1 MLHHR
6 PGALHGRES
15 AGRITPD
22 ACRNMLPEQLL
33 NRLFV
38 SYARGLYDRYTL
50 LPERGT
56 GMIRKF
62 IACCLALALVLCCA
76 CSFAEEDA
84 WVCPECGNGNTT
96 NFCTKCGT
104 KKPDMIACPGCGTQY
119 PADTDA
125 VFCGECGTK
134 LLPDARAAGRYEGEG
149 FDTPEE
155 AVTCYLNGLKNL
167 DFEQMLGAYAWETQ
181 AAHYSVELYLER
193 LKSYSPTYSVRIPPI
208 NDFLISA
215 NLHALRAQET
225 RLIYNSLETFLLG
238 EDAPQ
243 GMVIPLNEDGAVA
256 EFLEKFDNGRLEK
269 LSGLA
274 NIAFHSPDEVTEGR
288 FSMERNQ
295 ENFMKQTAVYGADEV
310 VNLVA
315 TADLADGTLVCMP
328 TVARYGGRWYMV
340 SVSSMV
346 SMMLGIDMNN
356 QAFMFAEGD
365 LPDFMH

>member
-1 MLHHR
+1 
-6 PGALHGRES
+6 
-15 AGRITPD
+15 
-22 ACRNMLPEQLL
+22 
-33 NRLFV
+33 
-38 SYARGLYDRYTL
+38 
-50 LPERGT
+50 
-56 GMIRKF
+56 
-62 IACCLALALVLCCA
+62 
-76 CSFAEEDA
+76 
-84 WVCPECGNGNTT
+84 
-96 NFCTKCGT
+96 
-104 KKPDMIACPGCGTQY
+104 
-119 PADTDA
+119 
-125 VFCGECGTK
+125 
-134 LLPDARAAGRYEGEG
+134 
-149 FDTPEE
+149 
-155 AVTCYLNGLKNL
+155 
-167 DFEQMLGAYAWETQ
+167 MLGAYAWETQ